1 MNSILSKLQIS
12 KNDSYLYEKALKIIG
27 FMQTDYSGE
36 DLRFVS
42 AYLFN
47 DSKIIDKNSK
57 LRKLF
62 NHFATVER
70 PNIIYVRTDTKLTI
84 NSISIKELTEKLHL
98 CALFGGDI
106 KNLICEPSANIV
118 ISENLSFFMS
128 AAPNNAI
135 FLYSKGFHLI
145 DSLSTF
151 VKKLQHKNIMHFG
164 DVDFEGLA
172 IFEAFKK
179 RIKDITFYPDYK
191 TAKYIIDR
199 YKTKLPKTNQKFEK
213 CGYRNSQDIIGL
225 ISDGISIEQEFVHS
239 LFYKN
244 ILEKPSWI
252 K

>member
-1 MNSILSKLQIS
+1 MKELIEKFDIS
-12 KNDSYLYEKALKIIG
+12 PNDSNLYTKALKIID
-27 FMQTDYSGE
+27 FMKNKYNGE

-62 NHFATVER
+62 NHFSQVER
-70 PNIIYVRTDTKLTI
+70 PNIIYIRTDTDLFI
-84 NSISIKELTEKLHL
+84 NGINIKTLTEQLHL
-98 CALFGGDI
+98 CAFFGGDI
-106 KNLICEPSANIV
+106 KSIKQESCKVV

-128 AAPNNAI
+128 AQPNNAI

-145 DSLSTF
+145 SSLSAF
-151 VKKLQHKNIMHFG
+151 IKKLNDDEIIHFG

-179 RIKDITFYPDYK
+179 NIDSITFYPDIEIVK
-191 TAKYIIDR
+191 NILAK
-199 YKTKLPKTNQKFEK
+199 
-213 CGYRNSQDIIGL
+213 YRNSLPKHNQTLDKYAYRHTNKFIDL
-225 ISDGISIEQEFVHS
+225 IKDSTAIEQEFIHS
-239 LFYKN
+239 LFYKD
-244 ILEKPSWI
+244 LLRKPSWI